1 MVTPL
6 IQIVVGEPIILSYYL
21 CFLILYGLTSGVYIV
36 PYPPPPGMIL
46 NHMARVFKRRRREKK
61 EKGEGGKGKR
71 EKGRKKENN
80 KIENSELNV

>member
-1 MVTPL
+1 MVSPQGC
-6 IQIVVGEPIILSYYL
+6 IFFRI
-21 CFLILYGLTSGVYIV
+21 
-36 PYPPPPGMIL
+36 PPPPGMIL